1 MLEDFGDIACTLPQ
15 ESSYRAFLI
24 PAGTFSVWCNAEP
37 RDSEVVFSLR
47 CGHDFFFHAE
57 VQAGRFVVQR
67 GRHTLQVPLAHD
79 QDYPVLLSVVW
90 DEKLLVVRCG
100 DGAGTRHAEV
110 KETLQPVPAKLMRW
124 ARAKDILPRVEPF
137 TSRSHVLR
145 EVKAIL
151 ERLASKFEEAGGIWQ
166 VFWEKNDDG
175 DLVPKDEPKLT
186 EILHVLLV
194 DLEVTKNLQIEPERK
209 SGEGRIDFLFIG
221 RLESGELVE
230 VCVEFKKA
238 HSADLMHGFTV
249 QLPAYMRNR
258 NTEFGIY
265 ATLHFGG
272 GYPPLGALRER
283 EDFNFAFLKGT
294 LEGKPHHVVVPVFG
308 QGSPSKRAAAKQGR

>member
-1 MLEDFGDIACTLPQ
+1 MLDDFSDIASSLPR
-15 ESSYRAFLI
+15 ETSYRAFLM

-37 RDSEVVFSLR
+37 RHSEVVFSLQ
-47 CGHDFFFHAE
+47 CGQDFFFHAE

-67 GRHTLQVPLAHD
+67 GRHTLQVPLAND
-79 QDYPVLLSVVW
+79 QPYPTLLSVVW
-90 DEKLLVVRCG
+90 DEELLVVRCG
-100 DGAGTRHAEV
+100 DGAGPRHAEV
-110 KETLQPVPAKLMRW
+110 KVPIQPVPAKLMRW
-124 ARAKDILPRVEPF
+124 AKAKDILPRSEPF
-137 TSRSHVLR
+137 TSRSQVLR

-186 EILHVLLV
+186 EILHVLLA
-194 DLEVTKNLQIEPERK
+194 DLEITKNLQIEPERK

-221 RLESGELVE
+221 RLASGELAE

-238 HSADLMHGFTV
+238 HSVDLMHGFTV
-249 QLPAYMRNR
+249 QLPTYMRHR

-265 ATLHFGG
+265 AILDFGA
-272 GYPPLGALRER
+272 GYPPPGALRER
-283 EDFNFAFLKGT
+283 EEFNFAFLKGT
-294 LEGKPHHVVVPVFG
+294 LEGKPHHVVIPLFG
-308 QGSPSKRAAAKQGR
+308 QGSPSKRPAARQAR